1 MKLLQ
6 TTICARKSDDLG
18 KVDKFLETYE
28 LPKLNQKEEEDM
40 NRPITTSKTEAV
52 IKTLL
57 AHKSPGPDGFTGEF
71 YKTFEEELTPILL
84 RLFLN
89 IQEEGRLQMLSTR
102 PVLS

>member
-18 KVDKFLETYE
+18 KVDKFLDTYE
-28 LPKLNQKEEEDM
+28 LPKLNQEETENL
-40 NRPITTSKTEAV
+40 NRLITTSEIETVFK
-52 IKTLL
+52 KFTL
-57 AHKSPGPDGFTGEF
+57 HKNLRLDDITGEF
-71 YKTFEEELTPILL
+71 YKIFNEEITPIPL